1 MQRRGG
7 RRPGGPGACCL
18 GAHRTGAGVSRTV
31 TRPGLG
37 CPAPRRHDD
46 APEGRAQHQPERWP
60 AHRAHPARRAQL
72 GARRRWLG
80 LTALGVLAVSAAGCG
95 HSAPA
100 PAAPAVKTASA
111 GTPQVKVIA
120 RCGTARTVANAPV
133 RIEVMRGKVACP
145 EALTIERNYT
155 QAIREGKAP
164 GNGGGGGP
172 VDVSGW
178 KCQGYPT
185 EKVLS
190 TGFASQCVRG
200 GTKILAVL
208 PPPKKS

>member
-1 MQRRGG
+1 MDPSGG
-7 RRPGGPGACCL
+7 QPTGRIRP
-18 GAHRTGAGVSRTV
+18 AGRSWR
-31 TRPGLG
+31 
-37 CPAPRRHDD
+37 
-46 APEGRAQHQPERWP
+46 
-60 AHRAHPARRAQL
+60 ARRS
-72 GARRRWLG
+72 WLG
-80 LTALGVLAVSAAGCG
+80 LTALGVLAAGAAGCG

-100 PAAPAVKTASA
+100 PAAPAAKTASA
-111 GTPQVKVIA
+111 GPPPVKVIA
-120 RCGTARTVANAPV
+120 RCGTARTVANVPV

-164 GNGGGGGP
+164 GNGGGGP
-172 VDVSGW
+172 VDVHGW